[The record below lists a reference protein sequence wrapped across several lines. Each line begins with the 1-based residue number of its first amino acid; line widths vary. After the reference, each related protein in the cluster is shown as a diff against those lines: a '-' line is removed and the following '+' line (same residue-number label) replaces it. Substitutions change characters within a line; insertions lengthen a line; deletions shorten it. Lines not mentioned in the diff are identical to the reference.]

1 MKTQQGSKNNNSGQ
15 GQPTSNRAFTDQNEI
30 LKEKGI
36 SNSGG
41 QPSFTT
47 STKDSRHKPEHKKK

>member
-1 MKTQQGSKNNNSGQ
+1 MKTQNFKNNNNGQ
-15 GQPTSNRAFTDQNEI
+15 GSTTADKAFTDQNE
-30 LKEKGI
+30 KQKTRGI

-47 STKDSRHKPEHKKK
+47 SSKDSAHKPEHKKK

>member
-1 MKTQQGSKNNNSGQ
+1 MKAQEFKNNEKHQ
-15 GQPTSNRAFTDQNEI
+15 GRPTADRAFTDHREGQ
-30 LKEKGI
+30 KQRGI

-47 STKDSRHKPEHKKK
+47 SSKDSAHQPQKRKDQ